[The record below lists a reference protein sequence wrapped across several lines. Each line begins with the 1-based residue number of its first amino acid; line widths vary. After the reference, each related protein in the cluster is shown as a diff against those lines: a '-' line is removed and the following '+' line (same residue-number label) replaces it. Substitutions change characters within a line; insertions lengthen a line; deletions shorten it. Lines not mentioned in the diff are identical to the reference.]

1 MFTLYTRTNCLFC
14 RQAKDLLRQKHLS
27 FNEMIIDHDITR
39 EEVIEK
45 FPNRKVL
52 PIILVDDVVVG
63 GYTDLQARLS

>member
-1 MFTLYTRTNCLFC
+1 
-14 RQAKDLLRQKHLS
+14 
-27 FNEMIIDHDITR
+27 MIIDHDITR